1 MSLRARKLIKRILT
15 YAVLITAAF
24 AVQTGVFPLLP
35 FLSAAPNLLLILT
48 FSFGFIYGG
57 TTGMLCGLFSGIL
70 MDLFST
76 GPFGFYSLIFVF
88 IGYFNGLFTRYYY
101 DEFITLPLI
110 LCALSEFFYS
120 FYIYGTRFL
129 IRSRLDLGF
138 YFTDIILPETL
149 FSLVVTLFVYRLIL
163 AANKKLD
170 HLDGRRGQRAA

>member
-1 MSLRARKLIKRILT
+1 MSLRARKALKRTLA
-15 YAVLITAAF
+15 YAALITAAF

-57 TTGMLCGLFSGIL
+57 TTGMLCGLFAGIL

-76 GPFGFYSLIFVF
+76 GPFGFYSLIFVL

-110 LCALSEFFYS
+110 LCVLSELFYS
-120 FYIYGTRFL
+120 FYIYGSRFL

-138 YFTDIILPETL
+138 YFVDIILPEML
-149 FSLVVTLFVYRLIL
+149 FSLIVTLFVYRLFL

-170 HLDGRRGQRAA
+170 RMQNRRGQSAA

>member
-1 MSLRARKLIKRILT
+1 MSLRAKELVKRIIA
-15 YAVLITAAF
+15 YAALIIAAF

-35 FLSAAPNLLLILT
+35 FLSATPNLLLILT

-76 GPFGFYSLIFVF
+76 GPFGFYSLILVF
-88 IGYFNGLFTRYYY
+88 IGYFNGLFTKYYY

-110 LCALSEFFYS
+110 LCALSELFYN
-120 FYIYGTRFL
+120 FYIYGARFL

-138 YFTDIILPETL
+138 YFVDIILPETL
-149 FSLVVTLFVYRLIL
+149 FSLIVTLFVYRLFL
-163 AANKKLD
+163 AANKRLD
-170 HLDGRRGQRAA
+170 RMEGRRGQNAA